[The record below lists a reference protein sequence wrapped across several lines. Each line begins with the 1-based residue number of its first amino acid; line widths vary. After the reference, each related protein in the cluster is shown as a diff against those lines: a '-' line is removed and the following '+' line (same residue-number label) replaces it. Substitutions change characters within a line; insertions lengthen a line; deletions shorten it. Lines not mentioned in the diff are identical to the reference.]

1 MLRGTVPSSPS
12 LIANVFCDN
21 VRRVAAFDFGCRST
35 SLDRR
40 STINDI
46 ASFTSA
52 AILCVITQ
60 TTMTT
65 TSPALAVAPFSPI
78 DALLPAARVKITLDS
93 AVNIASQLSTATDA
107 NEKRELLHDL
117 EGLLLVTQNYTRGT
131 TPMAVP
137 QQPAK
142 QYLNAYDDYRRSLSL
157 LEKPGAILV
166 QNGEIDAWKR
176 LKREERVREDADEV
190 RAALN
195 YYTSNLNFNSQEFI
209 LTATREERSRL
220 IRDDKIPDVKTVIAS
235 DMGLRYLHRND
246 LLTACDDARAE
257 LNYQM
262 KQDPNSIDGG
272 ELLDILL
279 MAQNACT
286 KWFALIDERDMM
298 AAMEIVQKEKQMPK

>member
-1 MLRGTVPSSPS
+1 MELIMRRHCVVIV
-12 LIANVFCDN
+12 LIAIIVNVFND
-21 VRRVAAFDFGCRST
+21 RRVAAFAFGCRST

-46 ASFTSA
+46 ASFFTSA
-52 AILCVITQ
+52 AILCAITQ

-65 TSPALAVAPFSPI
+65 SPALAVVPFAPI

-93 AVNIASQLSTATDA
+93 AVIIASQLSTATDA
-107 NEKRELLHDL
+107 NEKRKLLHDL

-142 QYLNAYDDYRRSLSL
+142 QYLNAYDEYRRHLSL

-176 LKREERVREDADEV
+176 LKREERIREDADEV
-190 RAALN
+190 RAAFN

-209 LTATREERSRL
+209 LTATREER
-220 IRDDKIPDVKTVIAS
+220 D
-235 DMGLRYLHRND
+235 
-246 LLTACDDARAE
+246 
-257 LNYQM
+257 
-262 KQDPNSIDGG
+262 
-272 ELLDILL
+272 
-279 MAQNACT
+279 
-286 KWFALIDERDMM
+286 
-298 AAMEIVQKEKQMPK
+298 